1 MLDNAF
7 RIHHRMQV
15 VYKEIA
21 CDEGKSIKAKWNLIG
36 IVQFKHM
43 KNCLK
48 LTCSAMIGYVLIR
61 LWMFFFIVCNHM
73 QVFWCVHCEKRSGK
87 THFNLK
93 MIQK

>member
-1 MLDNAF
+1 
-7 RIHHRMQV
+7 MQV

-36 IVQFKHM
+36 RVQFKHM

-61 LWMFFFIVCNHM
+61 LWMFFSKYAITCKFFGVCIVRKG
-73 QVFWCVHCEKRSGK
+73 VEKH
-87 THFNLK
+87 TLT
-93 MIQK
+93 